1 MSNYLTDDIN
11 ISSNNSEKEVSD
23 YFDEENVIE

>member
-11 ISSNNSEKEVSD
+11 ISSDNSEKKISD
-23 YFDEENVIE
+23 YFDEENFNE